1 MENVVDG
8 IIRRQTRKVIYI
20 QDILDN
26 TEKHYGSEAFELKGG
41 YGYFVSTV
49 KSLCQKGIIQPV
61 KSSGSNGRNPTLY
74 NKYRI
79 LHNAMDSCTNDMM
92 LELQSL
98 HPKLEK
104 GYYYRN
110 PDSYKKDRHYI
121 LMLSHYLLGDSSA
134 DALKFRC
141 TMNERSFEIFND
153 EKFLGDEGKVILK
166 RLGMS
171 LEDLN
176 CYKTLEAFF
185 YIRFGIEESL
195 NILIIEN
202 KDTFYSVLKYL
213 EKNQDKKIGGVKIN
227 MLIYGEGKKII
238 NSFSFIKEVAMG
250 TPIEKVYYFG
260 DLDFEGIGIF
270 ISMACKYGK
279 HIVVPHVALYEELL
293 SVSKKPPQ
301 LRTRQNEI
309 SIELFLMYFDR
320 ESKDKIEDILY
331 NGKYIPQEALI
342 FGRYKEV

>member
-98 HPKLEK
+98 HPKLEN

-110 PDSYKKDRHYI
+110 PDSYKKDRH
-121 LMLSHYLLGDSSA
+121 
-134 DALKFRC
+134 
-141 TMNERSFEIFND
+141 
-153 EKFLGDEGKVILK
+153 
-166 RLGMS
+166 
-171 LEDLN
+171 
-176 CYKTLEAFF
+176 
-185 YIRFGIEESL
+185 
-195 NILIIEN
+195 
-202 KDTFYSVLKYL
+202 
-213 EKNQDKKIGGVKIN
+213 
-227 MLIYGEGKKII
+227 
-238 NSFSFIKEVAMG
+238 
-250 TPIEKVYYFG
+250 
-260 DLDFEGIGIF
+260 
-270 ISMACKYGK
+270 
-279 HIVVPHVALYEELL
+279 
-293 SVSKKPPQ
+293 
-301 LRTRQNEI
+301 
-309 SIELFLMYFDR
+309 
-320 ESKDKIEDILY
+320 
-331 NGKYIPQEALI
+331 
-342 FGRYKEV
+342 